1 MQNLVNI
8 TDIRTVD
15 IINND
20 HYEKTPGQFRFITKC
35 KAGYITCNDARDF
48 DAQRLYDNPSAV
60 LGSYKKGA
68 LQAVEYRP
76 AGSDNFFTVF
86 AKKGNKVLFMD
97 EAIMRGLEVGTVNQ
111 LWFNTNLYNQA
122 QYRAVNSKT
131 WASKVFVMNEV
142 KIEDLNPI
150 IGGVDFS
157 DSLKALAAL
166 SL

>member
-1 MQNLVNI
+1 MTNSITNI

-20 HYEKTPGQFRFITKC
+20 HYENTPGKFRFITKC
-35 KAGYITCNDARDF
+35 KAGYFTCNDARDF
-48 DAQRLYDNPSAV
+48 DDQRLYDNPSLV
-60 LGSYKKGA
+60 LGAYKKGA
-68 LQAVEYRP
+68 LQAVEYKP
-76 AGSDNFFTVF
+76 AGSDHFFTVF
-86 AKKGNKVLFMD
+86 AKKGTKVLYMD

-122 QYRAVNSKT
+122 QYRAVNSKN
-131 WASKVFVMNEV
+131 WASKVFVMNKV

-157 DSLKALAAL
+157 ESLAHLAAL
-166 SL
+166 